1 MRLAK
6 ASAVLDY
13 PGFVPRALPE
23 ISGDDPLGMAPVN
36 ERLYGSVFP
45 GINNV
50 VQYIRVY
57 SALCWM
63 LMRIDEYLKSHKLK
77 QLEAKR
83 VHQQALEKIQNLLT
97 WSNTGFGVGG
107 MAGATRNFPLE
118 NRKVPLLFETFGTNR
133 ASYLDAVQ
141 YRPSLT
147 TGLGFLEVRDH
158 LMFGCLPAGKVLAEA
173 FDESAQSHPDYKW
186 LANVT
191 DLEAT
196 PAKVAK
202 LRNVLD
208 LREPSEM
215 ERSVFLA
222 QYFSLA
228 RPDDLNS
235 PQAHRRASLILVLR
249 VIAACKRESISASES
264 EIRASMARG
273 ASPEGVLL
281 DLTGVELEQQWWA
294 VLQLRQLQRLAFD
307 SLEAILE
314 RWLDICVHQSLSK
327 SRSIAAICADFDG
340 HISDYLGDD
349 GAQPLS
355 YHLDKVARLQ
365 GKLPTLYLAG
375 LKKSPT
381 NIFEIIEDLLAT
393 GLEPEAGGEFPVLPK
408 IFHGLLVCVIEARN
422 LAKNQNAEEAVADGV
437 GQGSLLELSLSAAE
451 FSSQPAGKWI
461 AHLLHHWV
469 INRHFEVV
477 TIRSQNADGKNRFR
491 FLIGD
496 SGLQRFDM
504 SLRPSTVG
512 LAQDRL
518 RHALLLLAQGGLIR
532 LNKDGYVLT
541 AQGRKR
547 LTS

>member
-1 MRLAK
+1 MI
-6 ASAVLDY
+6 DH

-63 LMRIDEYLKSHKLK
+63 LVRIDDYLQSHKLK
-77 QLEAKR
+77 QLEAKL

-97 WSNTGFGVGG
+97 WSNIGLGVGG
-107 MAGATRNFPLE
+107 MAGATRNFPAE
-118 NRKVPLLFETFGTNR
+118 KRKVPLLFETFGPNR
-133 ASYLDAVQ
+133 ASYLDSVQ

-158 LMFGCLPAGKVLAEA
+158 LMFGCLPAGKALAGA
-173 FDESAQSHPDYKW
+173 FDESAQAHPDYKW

-202 LRNVLD
+202 FHNILD
-208 LREPSEM
+208 LKEPSEA

-222 QYFSLA
+222 QYFPLV
-228 RPDDLNS
+228 PPNDYNS

-264 EIRASMARG
+264 LIRASMARG
-273 ASPEGVLL
+273 ASPEGALL
-281 DLTGVELEQQWWA
+281 NLTDVNLEQKWWA

-307 SLEAILE
+307 TLEAILE
-314 RWLDICVHQSLSK
+314 RWLDICVHQSLPK
-327 SRSIAAICADFDG
+327 NRSIAAICADFEE

-349 GAQPLS
+349 GAKPLS

-365 GKLPTLYLAG
+365 GKFPTLYLAG
-375 LKKSPT
+375 LKKART
-381 NIFEIIEDLLAT
+381 NIFEIIDDLLAT
-393 GLEPEAGGEFPVLPK
+393 DLELEAGGEFPTLPK
-408 IFHGLLVCVIEARN
+408 IFHALLVCVVEARN

-437 GQGSLLELSLSAAE
+437 GQGSLLELSLSATE
-451 FSSQPAGKWI
+451 FSKQPAGKWI
-461 AHLLHHWV
+461 AHLLRHWV

-504 SLRPSTVG
+504 SLRPSLVG

-532 LNKDGYVLT
+532 PSKDGYVLT

-547 LTS
+547 LAS